1 MSVIRAWRVTAALAF
16 RAWPAGTVGRVVV
29 ALISG
34 LCHLVLPGIALRSVL
49 DGGGAVPMAVLA
61 IAALSAPVI
70 SLLWEYFQRG
80 IIQRTNQAATSAVMG
95 AALRPAGIDHLESA
109 RYADSMEVVR
119 ANTRMPGMLFDWLAG
134 ALAGLLSIGASVVVL
149 AGVHPLLALPVL
161 GAVGLGLFSAATR
174 RRALVYLDQSLPGQR
189 LTRKLV
195 DLATT
200 PAPAKEVRTLGL
212 GSWLVDRHRIE
223 TDEVVRRLVA
233 GERGPVA
240 IAAVSGVV
248 NALLLSA
255 GVAWLVRL
263 AATGRASAG
272 DIALGIVMLQGS
284 VSQAV
289 FLGMTLGSDLAR
301 NTHVAR
307 RYLWLLDY
315 RPALTAPDDPRPV
328 PPALT
333 AGIRL
338 DRVTF
343 RYHGCERPALD
354 GVSLVLPAG
363 STVALVGDNGAG
375 KSTIV
380 KLLSRFYDPDEGSVT
395 IDGVDL
401 RDLDL
406 DGWRAATT
414 GSYQD
419 FVRFR
424 FLAREAVGVGRVAEV
439 GDRARVEA
447 AAAAGGAAPF
457 LERLP
462 EAYETQLGR
471 DFEGGADL
479 SEGQWQKVALARA
492 LMRRE
497 PLLVVLDEPTAAL
510 DARAEQLLFERYAAE
525 AQAARGRGGITVL
538 VSHRFSTVRMAD
550 LIVVVEAGR
559 VVESGSHDELVGAN
573 GRYAELYRLQADR
586 YQPSP

>member
-1 MSVIRAWRVTAALAF
+1 MNVLRAWRVTAALAF
-16 RAWPAGTVGRVVV
+16 RAWPAGAIGRVVI
-29 ALISG
+29 ALVSG

-49 DGGGAVPMAVLA
+49 DGGGAVPMVVLA
-61 IAALSAPVI
+61 VAALSAPVV

-80 IIQRTNQAATSAVMG
+80 IIQRTNQAATSAVMA
-95 AALRPAGIDHLESA
+95 AALAPAGIEHLESA
-109 RYADSMEVVR
+109 RYADAMEVVR
-119 ANTRMPGMLFDWLAG
+119 ANSRMPGMLFDWLAG
-134 ALAGLLSIGASVVVL
+134 ALAGLLSIGATLAVL
-149 AGVHPLLALPVL
+149 VGVHPLLALPVV
-161 GAVGLGLFSAATR
+161 ASVGLGLFSAATR
-174 RRALVYLDQSLPGQR
+174 RRALVYMDLSLPGQR
-189 LTRKLV
+189 LIRKLV

-200 PAPAKEVRTLGL
+200 PGPAKEVRTLGL
-212 GSWLVDRHRIE
+212 GPWLVGRHRAE
-223 TDEVVRRLVA
+223 TDEVVRRLIA

-240 IAAVSGVV
+240 TAAVSGVL
-248 NALLLSA
+248 NALLLSL
-255 GVAWLVRL
+255 GVAWIVRL

-272 DIALGIVMLQGS
+272 DVALGIVMLQGA
-284 VSQAV
+284 VSQAG
-289 FLGMTLGSDLAR
+289 FLGTTLGADLAR

-315 RPALTAPDDPRPV
+315 QPALTAPDDPQPV
-328 PPALT
+328 PATL
-333 AGIRL
+333 ANGIRL
-338 DRVTF
+338 DGVTF
-343 RYHGCERPALD
+343 RYHGCDRPALED
-354 GVSLVLPAG
+354 VSLVLPAG

-375 KSTIV
+375 KSTLV
-380 KLLSRFYDPDEGSVT
+380 KLLSRFYDPEEGSITV
-395 IDGVDL
+395 DGVNL

-406 DGWRAATT
+406 DGWRAAMT

-424 FLAREAVGVGRVAEV
+424 FLAREAVGAGRLAEV
-439 GDRARVEA
+439 DDRAKVEA
-447 AAAAGGAAPF
+447 ASAAGGAAPF
-457 LERLP
+457 LERLRDG
-462 EAYETQLGR
+462 YETQLGR

-525 AQAARGRGGITVL
+525 AAAARDRGGITVL

-550 LIVVVEAGR
+550 LIVVLEAGR
-559 VVESGSHDELVGAN
+559 VVESGSHDELVGAG